1 MYYIGFDLGSSSVK
15 AALIASDTGKVIG
28 LTNYPEQEMAI
39 IAEQTGWAEQD
50 PILWWK
56 NCCKVTQ
63 KLLAQT
69 GVSSNDI
76 KGIGIAYQ
84 MHGMVVIDK
93 NQDVLRPSIIW
104 CDSRAVEIG
113 NEAFQSLGEDKCV
126 ANLLNSPG
134 NFTLSKLKWVKENEP
149 EVFDKVDKLLLPGDY
164 IALRLTGEATTTIPG
179 LSEGIMWD
187 FKQNRPADWL
197 FDYMGISTD
206 VIPTIVPTFSDQG
219 RVTKMAAE
227 EIGLPE
233 GIPVLY
239 RAGDQPNNALSLNAF
254 QPGEIAAT
262 GGTSGVVYAIT
273 DSTKTKESLRINNFA
288 HVNYSMDAPRIGKL
302 LNINGAGIQYS
313 WMKQN
318 MADTNQ
324 SYSDMNNLAG
334 TVPFGSD
341 GLSILPFG
349 NGAERMLNNQNKGAR
364 ISNLNFN
371 LHKKEHFFRAALEG
385 IAFSFVY
392 GIDILKNDGVD
403 LSVIRAGNDNLFRS
417 EIFSNTIAT
426 LVGANI
432 NIIDTTGAVGAARA
446 AGISAG
452 AFKTLDE
459 AFSDNE
465 QIMTYYPLK
474 DKKNYAEIYE
484 IWKQDLEN
492 QYHK

>member
-164 IALRLTGEATTTIPG
+164 IALRLTGEATTTISG

-254 QPGEIAAT
+254 EPGEIAAT

-273 DSTKTKESLRINNFA
+273 DSTKTKESLRINSFA

-318 MADTNQ
+318 MAGTNQ
-324 SYSDMNNLAG
+324 SFIEMNNLAG

-371 LHKKEHFFRAALEG
+371 LHKQEHFFRAAIEG

-426 LVGANI
+426 LVGADI

-446 AGISAG
+446 AGVSSG

-465 QIMTYYPLK
+465 QVMTYYPLK
-474 DKKNYAEIYE
+474 DKKKYAEIYE
-484 IWKQDLEN
+484 IWKQELEN
-492 QYHK
+492 QYHQ